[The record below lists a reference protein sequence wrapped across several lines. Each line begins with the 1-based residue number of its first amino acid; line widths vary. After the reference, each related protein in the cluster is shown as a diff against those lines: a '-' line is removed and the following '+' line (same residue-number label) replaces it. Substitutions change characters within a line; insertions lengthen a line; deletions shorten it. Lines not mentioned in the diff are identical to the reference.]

1 MCLYFIPNFIG
12 IGNNGFRNGG
22 FIIRPV
28 IEWPVYIIRHLLV
41 QIPFSG
47 HRLVQHRQ
55 IKETSAWM
63 SLLFGE
69 NRGGFEPRALRNVP
83 GARFNPRRPSPQR
96 RSSPTTGTSSKQ
108 PLMAQITALR
118 RGFFA
123 GRGCFSLPN
132 RTHFVG
138 LRFGFKCWPETGS
151 IYTVSMLH
159 NIPTL

>member
-55 IKETSAWM
+55 ISCLICLPDKSGNLLAFRAKTAQNTVKPEKTGFGMVNETAPGPVFCVFRPKIPRTFYFKLTEQSSRKKLAV
-63 SLLFGE
+63 
-69 NRGGFEPRALRNVP
+69 GGFEPEKVRLLYPAP
-83 GARFNPRRPSPQR
+83 
-96 RSSPTTGTSSKQ
+96 
-108 PLMAQITALR
+108 
-118 RGFFA
+118 
-123 GRGCFSLPN
+123 
-132 RTHFVG
+132 
-138 LRFGFKCWPETGS
+138 
-151 IYTVSMLH
+151 
-159 NIPTL
+159 